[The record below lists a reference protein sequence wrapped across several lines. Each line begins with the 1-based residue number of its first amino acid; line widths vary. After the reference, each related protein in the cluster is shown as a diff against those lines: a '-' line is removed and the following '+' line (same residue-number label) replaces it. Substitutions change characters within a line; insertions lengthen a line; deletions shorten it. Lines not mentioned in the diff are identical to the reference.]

1 MTKSAAQDGEAPT
14 RRPQVQPETR
24 RRSKRKPAS
33 SRKTTQSRARAAQSP
48 KPLPQSAP
56 PEQSTKRRKR
66 ARAAVTSSKGDD
78 RNAAAQEEEEEEV
91 ASDAS
96 SVAAGGASPTY
107 SSPLCV
113 PRLHYQIT
121 GYTSDGGEIYKP
133 IDDDMSVLREYDDKD
148 AKYQAKLARRMK
160 LPTLDMSIPSSFLD
174 EPEMVATRV
183 AVTKT
188 ILRAAKSVL
197 ALSASI
203 DGRMLP
209 RCSGFLI
216 EYDDKSKSG
225 IVVTT
230 ADLICSRKSIDDW
243 SGRDV
248 HCPNAKVYVH
258 LLDST
263 SVEGCLICYQKDYNL
278 AFFKISVGQP
288 MQLLA
293 INHRVEYAQE
303 VFLLGRDESLY
314 LTIGHGRV
322 LHCDRNLNNRH
333 HYMNVDSTSSE
344 CVTGGPAI
352 DLNGEVV
359 GMASIYAREAIIP
372 SFIILECWHFWR
384 RHQCIPRPH
393 LGLKFSAIKFR
404 SVPQI
409 DKISREYKIED
420 GLIVQEVS
428 EGSLAEKRG
437 VRVGDI
443 VTSFNGK
450 CISDTVELEH
460 VLLRMSEDHF
470 YKGKGL
476 NSKMKVKIG
485 VFHMHNRAKREIT
498 LSVNVSES
506 GEVVLRGLEPEIGH
520 RGVGCGWKERHINP
534 INFFEYAFDTNI
546 SFEHRVQD
554 KFVEQKFMYIFMPK
568 HLVLISSIPLLEKRF
583 RFHPAQFNEAGCA
596 IEAAGLKEAKHVR
609 LACFLIGMAGCQR
622 HG

>member
-33 SRKTTQSRARAAQSP
+33 SRKTTQSP

-56 PEQSTKRRKR
+56 PERSTTKRRKR
-66 ARAAVTSSKGDD
+66 ARAAVTNSKGDD
-78 RNAAAQEEEEEEV
+78 RNAAAQEEEEEEL

-121 GYTSDGGEIYKP
+121 GYTSDGEEIYKP

-160 LPTLDMSIPSSFLD
+160 LPTLDMNIPSSFLD

-183 AVTKT
+183 AAAKT

-197 ALSASI
+197 ALSSSI

-216 EYDDKSKSG
+216 EYDEKSKSG

-293 INHRVEYAQE
+293 INRRVEYAQE

-359 GMASIYAREAIIP
+359 GMASMYAREAIIP
-372 SFIILECWHFWR
+372 SFIILKCWHFWR

-393 LGLKFSAIKFR
+393 LGLKFSAMKFR

-428 EGSLAEKRG
+428 EGSLAEELG

-470 YKGKGL
+470 YKGKRL
-476 NSKMKVKIG
+476 NSKMDVKIG
-485 VFHMHNRAKREIT
+485 VFHMRNRAKRKIT
-498 LSVNVSES
+498 LSVNVSDS
-506 GEVVLRGLEPEIGH
+506 GEVVLRGSYL
-520 RGVGCGWKERHINP
+520 INP
-534 INFFEYAFDTNI
+534 PSGEEIPVPPCP
-546 SFEHRVQD
+546 VQRGWLCD
-554 KFVEQKFMYIFMPK
+554 
-568 HLVLISSIPLLEKRF
+568 
-583 RFHPAQFNEAGCA
+583 
-596 IEAAGLKEAKHVR
+596 
-609 LACFLIGMAGCQR
+609 
-622 HG
+622 